1 MRLFLFHPR
10 FALFSLLVILSA
22 QGDAASPFPDPVAD
36 IPPASGKQAAV
47 LAGGCFWGVQAVF
60 QHVQG
65 VISATSGYAGGS
77 AITAK
82 YPIVSSGATGHA
94 ESVRVVYDPA
104 KISYGQLL
112 KIFFSVAHDPTQLD
126 RQGPDRGPQY
136 RSAIFYENDAQRR
149 VAQSYVDQLERA
161 KIYTQRIVTRLAPL
175 QAFYPAEAY
184 HQDYMRRHPDEPYI
198 VINDRPK
205 VEMLKTR
212 FPSLYREIQN

>member
-1 MRLFLFHPR
+1 MRLFYSR
-10 FALFSLLVILSA
+10 FILFSLILTLSA
-22 QGDAASPFPDPVAD
+22 LAGAASSFPDPIAD
-36 IPPASGKQAAV
+36 IPAASGKQTAV

-82 YPIVSSGATGHA
+82 YPVVSSGATNHA
-94 ESVRVVYDPA
+94 ESVRVIYDPA
-104 KISYGQLL
+104 KVSYGQLL

-149 VAQSYVDQLERA
+149 VAQDYVDQLERA
-161 KIYTQRIVTRLAPL
+161 KLYPQPIVTRLAPL

-184 HQDYMRRHPDEPYI
+184 HQDYMRRHPDDPYI

-205 VEMLKTR
+205 VEMLKTQ
-212 FPSLYREIQN
+212 FPSLYREPPK